1 MSSLNQ
7 AIETQMRNIQTKT
20 GRSLDELAAMI
31 RRSGFSK
38 HGEIRDL
45 FHREMGLGYG
55 DANALT
61 HAILQSDGT
70 RAAQTKNLSGEG
82 VLDTI
87 YTGSKATMRPIH
99 EKIMTQVL
107 QFGEFEILPKMGYIS
122 LRRRRQFAMIG
133 PATNTRFEV
142 GLNAKGLESG
152 RRLLEQLPGG
162 MCNYKVKLADVAEVD
177 SQLIGWMRQAYDGA
191 G

>member
-1 MSSLNQ
+1 MSILNQ
-7 AIETQMRNIQTKT
+7 AIETQMKNIQTKT
-20 GRSLDELAAMI
+20 GRTLDELAAI
-31 RRSGFSK
+31 IQKSGFSK
-38 HGEIRDL
+38 HSEIRDM

-70 RAAQTKNLSGEG
+70 RAAQGLSEDH

-87 YTGSKATMRPIH
+87 YTGSKASMRPIH
-99 EKIMTQVL
+99 EKIMAQVL

-122 LRRRRQFAMIG
+122 LRRRKQFAMIG

-142 GLNAKGLESG
+142 GLNIKGLESG
-152 RRLLEQLPGG
+152 HRLIEQLPGG
-162 MCNYKVKLADVAEVD
+162 MCTYKVKLTDAAEVD
-177 SQLIGWMRQAYDGA
+177 SQLIGWIKQAYDGA
-191 G
+191 A